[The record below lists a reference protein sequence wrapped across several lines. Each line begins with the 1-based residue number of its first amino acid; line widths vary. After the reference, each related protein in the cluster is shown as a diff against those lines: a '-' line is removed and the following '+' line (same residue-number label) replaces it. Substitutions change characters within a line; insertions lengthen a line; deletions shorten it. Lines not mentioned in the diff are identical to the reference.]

1 MFEGIFVIV
10 CKTSNKCSLYVI
22 LIYMYV
28 FCLDNVM
35 LNKSRRTSLS
45 ETGVSGDNH
54 NITITGEL
62 SGTGIV
68 LYPIHNL

>member
-10 CKTSNKCSLYVI
+10 CKTSNKGSLYVI
-22 LIYMYV
+22 LIYMYI
-28 FCLDNVM
+28 FCMDNVM
-35 LNKSRRTSLS
+35 LNNSRRTSLS

-54 NITITGEL
+54 NITFTGEL

-68 LYPIHNL
+68 L